1 MIRYSIEPKTRKYV
15 KKKNGFLSLGAAK
28 NSSKNISHKTA
39 QATGELTGK
48 ETAKKL

>member
-15 KKKNGFLSLGAAK
+15 QKNEFLSLGAAK
-28 NSSKNISHKTA
+28 SSSKNISHKTA
-39 QATGELTGK
+39 QATGELIGK

>member
-1 MIRYSIEPKTRKYV
+1 MLLYRAKNKEICP
-15 KKKNGFLSLGAAK
+15 KNGFLSLGAAK

-39 QATGELTGK
+39 EATGELIGK